1 MSCYSDTLETL
12 NASCRACVDGH
23 LSAATT
29 DPKWLQIIDN
39 IKHET
44 ALQTAD
50 FQSLLERFAMEI
62 GHGKTH
68 LEAWQRACWQHQ
80 RKGAT
85 VGAADR
91 PAVLGRAIA
100 LDNYAALLREA
111 SDGAYDESSALELL
125 LESDGLQQL
134 ASDDDAQA
142 LAAAPLGRFLIWAT
156 FSEQAP
162 SQTPFPKTDYSS
174 TEILTALG
182 LGQFPS
188 DTQMILLTYQVAKH
202 GSCLD
207 LHRPTVAD
215 ADLFPYY
222 RPHPDASHP
231 WGYTEPLPPYP
242 CPFPPQPEVVHSD
255 EARSDRLVL
264 PFKITKL

>member
-1 MSCYSDTLETL
+1 VSCYSDTLATL
-12 NASCRACVDGH
+12 NASCRACVH
-23 LSAATT
+23 SYFSAPTT
-29 DPKWLQIIDN
+29 DPKWAQIIDN
-39 IKHET
+39 IKCET

-50 FQSLLERFAMEI
+50 FKSLLERFVGEL
-62 GHGKTH
+62 GDGKAPM
-68 LEAWQRACWQHQ
+68 EAWQQACRQHQ

-85 VGAADR
+85 VDAAVL

-100 LDNYAALLREA
+100 LDQYAALLREA
-111 SDGAYDESSALELL
+111 SNGAYDERSALDLL
-125 LESDGLQQL
+125 LESEGLQQL
-134 ASDDDAQA
+134 ASEDNAQA
-142 LAAAPLGRFLIWAT
+142 LAAAPLGKFLVWAT

-174 TEILTALG
+174 IEILTALG

-222 RPHPDASHP
+222 RPHPNASHP

>member
-1 MSCYSDTLETL
+1 MLDE
-12 NASCRACVDGH
+12 SCRARVHGH
-23 LSAATT
+23 LSAATA
-29 DPKWLQIIDN
+29 DPKWAQIIDN
-39 IKHET
+39 IHRET

-50 FQSLLERFAMEI
+50 FKSLLEHFAGEI
-62 GHGKTH
+62 GNRMAPM
-68 LEAWQRACWQHQ
+68 EAWKQACWRHQ

-85 VGAADR
+85 VDAAVR

-100 LDNYAALLREA
+100 LHYYAALLLNA
-111 SDGAYDESSALELL
+111 SEGTCDESGALELL
-125 LESDGLQQL
+125 LAGEGLQL
-134 ASDDDAQA
+134 LPSEDDAQA
-142 LAAAPLGRFLIWAT
+142 LAAAPLGRFLLWAT

-188 DTQMILLTYQVAKH
+188 DTQLILLTYRVAERDI
-202 GSCLD
+202 CLT

-215 ADLFPYY
+215 AELSPYY
-222 RPHPDASHP
+222 RPHPDASHS

>member
-12 NASCRACVDGH
+12 NASCRACVHGH
-23 LSAATT
+23 FSAAIA
-29 DPKWLQIIDN
+29 DPKWAQIIDN
-39 IKHET
+39 IQRET
-44 ALQTAD
+44 ALPTAD
-50 FQSLLERFAMEI
+50 FKSLFERFVGEI
-62 GHGKTH
+62 GHGKAPM
-68 LEAWQRACWQHQ
+68 EAWKQACWRHQ

-85 VGAADR
+85 VDEAVR

-125 LESDGLQQL
+125 LASEGLQQL
-134 ASDDDAQA
+134 ASEDDEQA
-142 LAAAPLGRFLIWAT
+142 LAAAPLGRFLVWAT

-188 DTQMILLTYQVAKH
+188 DTQLILLTYRVAERDI
-202 GSCLD
+202 CLT

-215 ADLFPYY
+215 AELSPYY
-222 RPHPDASHP
+222 RPNPDANRP

-242 CPFPPQPEVVHSD
+242 CQFPPQPEVVHSD
-255 EARSDRLVL
+255 DARSDRLVL
-264 PFKITKL
+264 PFKITKP